1 MINTQL
7 IKRLQAVVGKQYVLN
22 KESDLISFEYDGSVD
37 RSQPTVV
44 VLPSTSGEVS
54 QLMKLASE
62 YDIPIVARGAATGL
76 SGGAIAEQGG
86 ILLSLTRMNRI
97 VEIDPENQ
105 FAVVEPG
112 VINLELSQA
121 VSKFDLYYAPDP
133 SSQQACT
140 IGGNIAENSGGP
152 HCLAYGVTTNHVLG
166 IEVVT
171 ADGEISWYGNRTRE
185 CPGYDLRGIMI
196 GSEGTLSIV
205 TKAILRLI
213 RKPESVKTLLAIY
226 KDLDQASA
234 AVAEVIG
241 SGIIPAAMEMMDDL
255 AIKAVEPA
263 VHAGYPENA
272 GAVLLVEVEG
282 LSESVEEETFEIE
295 KVMDKYEPLEIRIAK
310 NDLDRAKL
318 WAGRKGALG
327 ALGRLAPNYYLID
340 GTIPPS
346 NLVEVMSKIKEI
358 SAEHNLPIAN
368 VLHAGDGNLHPAILF
383 DEKNPK
389 ETQLALKI
397 GGDILKLCVD
407 KGGALSGE
415 HGIGI
420 EKRQYMPYM
429 FSTDDLKSMT
439 KLKTVFDPKSLLNP
453 GKIFPVEPD
462 QLEGTVG
469 QSSQISNVG
478 NNAYL

>member
-1 MINTQL
+1 MIDAQL
-7 IKRLQAVVGKQYVLN
+7 IKRLQTIIGKQYVLN
-22 KESDLISFEYDGSVD
+22 KESDLITFEYDGSVD

-44 VLPSTSGEVS
+44 VLPSSAGEVS
-54 QLMKLASE
+54 QLMKIASE
-62 YDIPIVARGAATGL
+62 YGIPIVARGAGTGL
-76 SGGAIAEQGG
+76 SGGAIAEHGG
-86 ILLSLTRMNRI
+86 ILLSLTRMNQI
-97 VEIDPENQ
+97 IEIDEKNQ

-112 VINLELSQA
+112 VVNLELTQA
-121 VSKFDLYYAPDP
+121 VSKFDLYFAPDP

-171 ADGEISWYGNRTRE
+171 ADGEISWYGSRTRE
-185 CPGYDLRGIMI
+185 HPGYDLRGIMI

-205 TKAILRLI
+205 TKAILRLS
-213 RKPESVKTLLAIY
+213 RKPESVKTVLAIY

-241 SGIIPAAMEMMDDL
+241 SGIVPAAMEMMDDL

-263 VHAGYPENA
+263 VNAGYPKNA

-282 LSESVEEETFEIE
+282 LIESVEEELFEIE
-295 KVMDKYEPLEIRIAK
+295 KVMDNHKPLEIRVAK
-310 NDLDRAKL
+310 NDQDRAKL

-346 NLVEVMSKIKEI
+346 SLVEVMSMIKEI
-358 SAEHNLPIAN
+358 SAEYNVPIAN

-383 DEKNPK
+383 DERNPR
-389 ETQLALKI
+389 ETQLAFEI
-397 GGDILKLCVD
+397 GGKILKLCVD

-429 FSTDDLKSMT
+429 FNKDDLKYMS
-439 KLKTVFDPKSLLNP
+439 KLKNVFDSNSLLNP
-453 GKIFPVEPD
+453 GKIFPVESE
-462 QLEGTVG
+462 QSKTNFS
-469 QSSQISNVG
+469 QSSSVSNTG
-478 NNAYL
+478 NDAYI